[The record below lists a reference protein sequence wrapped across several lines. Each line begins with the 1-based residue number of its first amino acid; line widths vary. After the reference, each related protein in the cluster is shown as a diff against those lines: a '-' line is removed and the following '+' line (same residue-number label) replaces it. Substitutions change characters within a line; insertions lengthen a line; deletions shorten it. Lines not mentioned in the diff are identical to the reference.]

1 MKIKSAVFNDDTNDI
16 EVEIYFGDDA
26 KATTPIKLYTPDIED
41 SFDTSPYVS
50 SQLRLLAENSPTE
63 YAELVLTGKM
73 QNYINLCAT
82 ENKSTSDIIREQ
94 YKKRYPDMSDT
105 QIDSLI
111 QEIYMYDS

>member
-16 EVEIYFGDDA
+16 EVEIYFDDD
-26 KATTPIKLYTPDIED
+26 KTTTPIKLYTPDIED
-41 SFDTSPYVS
+41 SFTASPYVR
-50 SQLRLLAENSPTE
+50 SQLILLAEKSPTE

-73 QNYINLCAT
+73 QNFINLCAT

-94 YKKRYPDMSDT
+94 YKKHYPDMSDA

-111 QEIYMYDS
+111 QEHNMYDS